1 MNYLY
6 FGWLL
11 VEFLNIYYSFF
22 HTHTH
27 TSRGKP
33 VWVSPTSTSTIWEAD
48 APEVVGAINISWNVS
63 RSTRGVGR
71 EKWHIAMNSLWRL
84 HHENKKINHKD
95 INSLTLKWNQQRI
108 IHVRVHLYTH
118 THIAYKNKDWRHPAL
133 LDQHKRTGIVS
144 MISTTAKHSHSGSI
158 NQNFVIGCDW
168 SSESLL
174 GKFPKAMTPPSTS
187 PPPSSPFWI
196 FLAVLGLLFQES
208 DRPEGWE
215 APLGGFQWS
224 SQSTTWVPEWSFI
237 ILTSIMARFQ
247 MVLANS

>member
-1 MNYLY
+1 MQPSWKPNSTSSS
-6 FGWLL
+6 FGGCYTNSWITFILGDFWLNFSTFST
-11 VEFLNIYYSFF
+11 VFS

-71 EKWHIAMNSLWRL
+71 EKWHIGMNSLWRL

-95 INSLTLKWNQQRI
+95 INTQMKSTAY
-108 IHVRVHLYTH
+108 YTCACTYVH

-158 NQNFVIGCDW
+158 NQTLWLVVIGAPN
-168 SSESLL
+168 LL
-174 GKFPKAMTPPSTS
+174 GLPKAMTPPSTS
-187 PPPSSPFWI
+187 PSPSSPFGS
-196 FLAVLGLLFQES
+196 FRS
-208 DRPEGWE
+208 
-215 APLGGFQWS
+215 PLPRVW
-224 SQSTTWVPEWSFI
+224 
-237 ILTSIMARFQ
+237 
-247 MVLANS
+247 